1 MRKIFF
7 ALCLT
12 IGTIITTQAQS
23 VSYMETAI
31 GSQEKLPVY
40 VGGIQALQKDL
51 AKDLATDKLGER
63 KSGKVTIYFMV
74 DTNGKAYDFQVMNGF
89 DEKYDALALAAVK
102 KAKQWRPGAF
112 GNTPRIMGQKVE
124 VSF

>member
-1 MRKIFF
+1 MRKVLF

-12 IGTIITTQAQS
+12 IGTFISTQAQS

-31 GSQEKLPVY
+31 GSQEKLPSY
-40 VGGIQALQKDL
+40 SGGIQALQKDL
-51 AKDLATDKLGER
+51 VKDLATENLGER

-74 DTNGKAYDFQVMNGF
+74 DASGNAYDFKVLNGF
-89 DEKYDALALAAVK
+89 DEKYDAVALAAVSK
-102 KAKQWRPGAF
+102 IKRWRPGAF

-124 VSF
+124 VNF

>member
-12 IGTIITTQAQS
+12 IGTFISTQAQS
-23 VSYMETAI
+23 VSYMESGI
-31 GSQEKLPVY
+31 GSSEKLPSY
-40 VGGIQALQKDL
+40 SGGIQALQKDL
-51 AKDLATDKLGER
+51 AKDLAVDNLGDR

-74 DTNGKAYDFQVMNGF
+74 DAAGNAYDFKVMNGF
-89 DEKYDALALAAVK
+89 DEKYDALALEAVK
-102 KAKQWRPGAF
+102 KAKRWRPGAF

-124 VSF
+124 VAF